1 MQAYAHS
8 HRGLET
14 PPLVALL
21 ARNWWMLLL
30 RGIAAILFGVLA
42 FAWPGVTLAT
52 LVLFW
57 GAFVLVDGVLSLISA
72 IRGGGPG
79 SRWWLALVGLA
90 GIAAGIITFAY
101 PGLTS
106 LVLLFVIA
114 FWAIV
119 AGVFEIVGAVTL
131 RKEIENEWML
141 ILAGALSVIFGVI
154 LLMQPAAGALALVWL
169 IAGYAIAFG
178 ILNVIFAFRVRGHA
192 AA

>member
-1 MQAYAHS
+1 MQAYAQS
-8 HRGLET
+8 HHALET

-42 FAWPGVTLAT
+42 FVWPGVTLAT

-57 GAFVLVDGVLSLISA
+57 GAYVLVDGVLSLISA
-72 IRGGGPG
+72 IRGGGAG

-119 AGVFEIVGAVTL
+119 AGVFEIVGAVKL
-131 RKEIENEWML
+131 RNEIENEWML

-154 LLMQPAAGALALVWL
+154 MLMQPAAGALALVWL

-178 ILNVIFAFRVRGHA
+178 ILNVIFAFRVRRHA

>member
-1 MQAYAHS
+1 
-8 HRGLET
+8 
-14 PPLVALL
+14 
-21 ARNWWMLLL
+21 
-30 RGIAAILFGVLA
+30 
-42 FAWPGVTLAT
+42 VTLAT

-114 FWAIV
+114 FWAII

-154 LLMQPAAGALALVWL
+154 LLMQPAAGALALAWL